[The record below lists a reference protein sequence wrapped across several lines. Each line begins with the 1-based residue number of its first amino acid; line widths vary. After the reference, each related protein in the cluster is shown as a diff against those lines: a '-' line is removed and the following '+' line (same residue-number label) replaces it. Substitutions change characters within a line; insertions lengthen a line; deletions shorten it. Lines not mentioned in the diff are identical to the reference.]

1 MNETFL
7 QKANSQNPFW
17 DFLASLRLT
26 VWLLSLSMVL
36 VFLGTL
42 EQVHW
47 GVWHV
52 QKEYFSS
59 WFCFYPLDP
68 QANFRVPL
76 PAGFLLGA
84 LLLINLTCAHF
95 RHYKPGLK
103 NLGISTIHGGL
114 LLLLVGG
121 FITAIYQ
128 EESAMVIPE
137 GESRNYSEAFR
148 DFEIAVIE
156 KTNDG
161 KDKVVAIP
169 DALLT
174 EAKEIMTLGTS
185 GLKLKVQRYYPNSA
199 LRGQSQMPEGFPV
212 KVSRGLGAESPFAL
226 KALSISYNDNIA
238 NSPSAIVELFYENQ
252 SLGTW
257 LLNAQLTESFAPQ
270 TFVCGDRQFEISL
283 RRLRTYLPFALQL
296 NLFTHE
302 KYPGTEIPKR
312 FASDVTILTDS
323 AKIPFHISM
332 NQPLRHGGMTF
343 YQSSYG
349 LTSAGKDLTV
359 LQTVRNPG
367 WLIPYLSVSL
377 MSFGLLWHFGV
388 SLFHFLNRRRK
399 STTTALAL
407 LFCFVPQSYSA
418 DSSSTSTWKSDELGN
433 IPIQSGGRIIPIET
447 LATSSLLQMR
457 ARREIALTDT
467 EVIAFSKK
475 PSTWTKEEAKKIAEE
490 LPNLNDVAREALEK
504 RPVRVEGKKI
514 KAIDW
519 MIEVCFRSHVA
530 RHLPTFRIDHP
541 VVLKYVGKDPEKTK
555 FASWFDVLK
564 NIESISKAADNSRKT
579 PQADRDAEDRAILQL
594 EAAAKQYALLSM
606 TFIPGDLPPQIPPQ
620 KEYDAWL
627 FSLGA
632 AAEQMRKNGRT
643 SEGAP
648 KFDKEL
654 QENLKLLIERYREF
668 AKDGAIRIIPGI
680 SNDRLAAWDNLGNAV
695 LSVVSEPGK
704 HRDALSPE
712 GSLTRYA
719 AFCQAW
725 RDGNDQAC
733 AEQVKALYKAHA
745 GVWTERTDGEA
756 TFSRLQPFYWLL
768 IVYVF
773 TFLLVLWTWATG
785 NDAPRSWAYALLI
798 TLFALHTLALG
809 YRMWLHERPPVTNLY
824 SSGIFIAWGAV
835 LLGIILEKIWKN
847 GIGAAAAGISGF
859 LSLIVAHN
867 LGLSG
872 EDNLESVRAVLDSN
886 FWLSTHVTTVT
897 LGYSAMFVAGLVGAI
912 HLWLRA
918 FKSNYQEGEAVARA
932 AYGILAFAL
941 IMSFIGTMLG
951 GIWADQSWG
960 RFWGWDPKEN
970 GALLIV
976 LWCAI
981 CLHARWGGL
990 AKRDGLMQMLVF
1002 GNVVTSWSWF
1012 GTNLLGVG
1020 LHSYGFTESGF
1031 QWLCIFAASQLA
1043 IIALGWLP
1051 ARTKTLS
1058 NS

>member
-1 MNETFL
+1 
-7 QKANSQNPFW
+7 SQNPFW

-36 VFLGTL
+36 IFLGTL

-68 QANFRVPL
+68 QANFSVPL

-148 DFEIAVIE
+148 DFEIAVVE

-185 GLKLKVQRYYPNSA
+185 GLKLKVQRYFPNSA
-199 LRGQSQMPEGFPV
+199 LRGQSQITDGIPV
-212 KVSRGLGAESPFAL
+212 KVSRGLGAESPIAL
-226 KALSISYNDNIA
+226 KPLAQSYND
-238 NSPSAIVELFYENQ
+238 S
-252 SLGTW
+252 
-257 LLNAQLTESFAPQ
+257 TESFAAQ
-270 TFVCGDRQFEISL
+270 TFVCGDRSFEISL

-312 FASDVTILTDS
+312 FASDVTILSDAT
-323 AKIPFHISM
+323 KVPFHISM

-349 LTSAGKDLTV
+349 VTSSGKNLSV

-367 WLIPYLSVSL
+367 WLIPYLSVGL
-377 MSFGLLWHFGV
+377 MSFGLVWHFGV
-388 SLFHFLNRRRK
+388 SLFHFLNRQK
-399 STTTALAL
+399 KATLASLIL
-407 LFCFVPQSYSA
+407 LGCFIPQSYSA
-418 DSSSTSTWKSDELGN
+418 ESASAQTWDTEELGN
-433 IPIQSGGRIIPIET
+433 LPIQSGGRIIPLET
-447 LATSSLLQMR
+447 LANSSLLLMR
-457 ARREIALTDT
+457 ARREIALSET
-467 EVIAFSKK
+467 EVIAFGKK
-475 PSTWTKEEAKKIAEE
+475 PSTWTKEEAQKITEE
-490 LPNLNDVAREALEK
+490 LPNLNDTAKDALEK
-504 RPVRVEGKKI
+504 RSVRIQGNKI

-519 MIEVCFRSHVA
+519 MIEVCFRGHVA

-541 VVLKYVGKDPEKTK
+541 VVLKYVGKDSEKTK

-564 NIESISKAADNSRKT
+564 NIEAISKAAERSRQI
-579 PQADRDAEDRAILQL
+579 PQANRDAEDRAILQL

-620 KEYDAWL
+620 KEYDAWI
-627 FSLGA
+627 FSLSA

-643 SEGAP
+643 AEGAP
-648 KFDKEL
+648 KFDQEL

-668 AKDGAIRIIPGI
+668 AADGSIRIVPGV
-680 SNDRLAAWDNLGNAV
+680 SNDRLAPWDNLGNAV

-704 HRDALSPE
+704 HRDALSAD
-712 GSLTRYA
+712 GTLTRYA
-719 AFCQAW
+719 TFCQAW
-725 RDGNDQAC
+725 REGDDQTC
-733 AEQVKALYKAHA
+733 AQVIGALYRAHT
-745 GVWTERTDGEA
+745 GTWTDRTDGEA

-768 IVYVF
+768 MVYLLA
-773 TFLLVLWTWATG
+773 FLLVLWTWATG
-785 NDAPRSWAYALLI
+785 NDAPRSWAFALLI
-798 TLFALHTLALG
+798 SVFLLHTLALG

-918 FKSNYQEGEAVARA
+918 FKSDYQEGEAVARA

-960 RFWGWDPKEN
+960 RFWGW
-970 GALLIV
+970 
-976 LWCAI
+976 
-981 CLHARWGGL
+981 
-990 AKRDGLMQMLVF
+990 
-1002 GNVVTSWSWF
+1002 
-1012 GTNLLGVG
+1012 
-1020 LHSYGFTESGF
+1020 
-1031 QWLCIFAASQLA
+1031 
-1043 IIALGWLP
+1043 
-1051 ARTKTLS
+1051 
-1058 NS
+1058 